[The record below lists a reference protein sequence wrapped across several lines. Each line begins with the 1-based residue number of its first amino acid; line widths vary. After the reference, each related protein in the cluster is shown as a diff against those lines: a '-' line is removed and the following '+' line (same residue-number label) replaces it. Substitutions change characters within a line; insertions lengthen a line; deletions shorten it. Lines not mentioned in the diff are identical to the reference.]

1 MKLDADHPPM
11 TTPVPEPALTDRAVW
26 LPLAACVILFLV
38 LRFRWLGHLLV
49 WDEAMALCTARAF
62 DAGGNDPFAAWF
74 WRHPPLHTLLLL
86 VLQPL
91 QAGFAERAEILSI
104 GVGAVN
110 QGLLFLLNRRVWG
123 LAAGLW
129 SAFIIALLPG
139 SALFDVWIKQ
149 DHLVATFGL
158 LALLALVSRRTLW
171 CGVCLGLALLTKG
184 TAVFYC
190 LAVFALWLGGACGRR
205 TVKDFFLL
213 TGLSA
218 LTCGWW
224 YLGVLPRAPGS
235 GGGDAFQ
242 FALHAQSLWQSNWSF
257 YFVQLP
263 VLLGWTG
270 VVLAGAGAVWA
281 VQAWV
286 KDRAHEDRPAAW
298 AVWPLTVLV
307 PALVLISIVPNKVPW
322 IVISLLPA
330 WAALVALAVNE
341 ATKWLGK
348 ISFPRAARRR
358 PALTTLTAACAVVL
372 AGVLLTATTRDY
384 EPMLRRVAESQ
395 WRGAANSQEA
405 AEILNRNVRDDD
417 RVLLTSFYYW
427 QGLPP
432 GLPDPIFT
440 YYLVKKPIV
449 LLRSHQRLFGEVV
462 ADIRE
467 HHLDWALLSPEPG
480 EAASV
485 LFAGFEQVLSLPPQ
499 RTTGAWLFRT
509 TEVHRRATSTAAQ

>member
-1 MKLDADHPPM
+1 MKLNSDHHL
-11 TTPVPEPALTDRAVW
+11 TTPSPGRSMDRVTW
-26 LPLAACVILFLV
+26 LLLAACVALFLA

-104 GVGAVN
+104 AVGVVN
-110 QGLLFLLNRRVWG
+110 QLLLFFLNRRVFG
-123 LAAGLW
+123 QTVALW
-129 SAFIIALLPG
+129 SAFVIALLPG

-158 LALLALVSRRTLW
+158 LALLALVSKRTLW

-184 TAVFYC
+184 TAAFYC
-190 LAVFALWLGGACGRR
+190 LAAFALWLGGACGRL
-205 TVKDFFLL
+205 TGKDFFLL
-213 TGLSA
+213 TGISA

-224 YLGVLPRAPGS
+224 YLGVLPRARVPGGS
-235 GGGDAFQ
+235 DVIQ
-242 FALHAQSLWQSNWSF
+242 FAMNAQLLWHSDWTF
-257 YFVQLP
+257 YFAQLP
-263 VLLGWTG
+263 VLLGWLG
-270 VVLAGAGAVWA
+270 VTLAGAGAAWA
-281 VQAWV
+281 VHAWF
-286 KDRAHEDRPAAW
+286 KERDDDELPSAW
-298 AVWPLTVLV
+298 SVWPLTVLV

-330 WAALVALAVNE
+330 WAALVALALNE
-341 ATKWLGK
+341 ATKWLGI
-348 ISFPRAARRR
+348 ISFTRAVWLR
-358 PALTTLTAACAVVL
+358 PALTAACAVVVAGAML
-372 AGVLLTATTRDY
+372 AASTRDY

-395 WRGAANSQEA
+395 WRGAANSKEA

-449 LLRSHQRLFGEVV
+449 LLRSHQRPFGDVV

-467 HHLDWALLSPEPG
+467 HQLDWALLSPEPG

-485 LFAGFEQVLSLPPQ
+485 LFAGFEQVLGLPPQ

-509 TEVHRRATSTAAQ
+509 TEVHRRLTADTARADR